1 MKSEQKSNGLTTV
14 HRTSVRNQVFEK
26 LRNQIIQ
33 GVWAPGMKIP
43 SENELTKLL
52 GVSRISVRESLQKLV
67 ALGILE
73 TRHGEGTF
81 VQSYSPAVHMN
92 SLLPVLILG
101 QKDLLEVLEYRKI
114 MEVGSVEMAVE
125 RATEEDI
132 RKLEEIVRCMEA
144 DKNDEEAF
152 AADDLAFHLTI
163 AEATGNEV
171 IVRVNNIIKD
181 ILSVSMTDI
190 VHNLG
195 MQDGLRYH
203 SLILDALR
211 RRDKED
217 AKRVMEEHVLRTI
230 DRIKTERKAVSGG
243 T

>member
-1 MKSEQKSNGLTTV
+1 MKSEQKKNGLTTV
-14 HRTSVRNQVFEK
+14 RRTSIRSQVFEK
-26 LRNQIIQ
+26 LRDQIIQ
-33 GVWAPGMKIP
+33 GVWSPGMKIP

-81 VQSYSPAVHMN
+81 VQPYSPAVHMN

-101 QKDLLEVLEYRKI
+101 QKDLIEVLEYRKI
-114 MEVGSVEMAVE
+114 MEVGAVEIAVE
-125 RATEEDI
+125 RATDEDI
-132 RKLEEIVRCMEA
+132 RKLEEILRCMEA
-144 DKNDEEAF
+144 DRDDERAF

-171 IVRVNNIIKD
+171 IIRVNNIIKD
-181 ILSVSMTDI
+181 ILSVSMTKI

-203 SLILDALR
+203 SLILDALK
-211 RRDKED
+211 RRDKDE
-217 AKRVMEEHVLRTI
+217 AKRAMEEHVLRTI
-230 DRIKTERKAVSGG
+230 DRIIAARKAAAG
-243 T
+243 